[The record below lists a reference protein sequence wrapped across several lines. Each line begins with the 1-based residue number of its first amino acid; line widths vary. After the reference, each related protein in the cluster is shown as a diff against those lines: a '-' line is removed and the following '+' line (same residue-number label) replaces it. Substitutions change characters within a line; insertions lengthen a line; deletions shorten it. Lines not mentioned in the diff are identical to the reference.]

1 MGDMLYT
8 AMTGARQAMLAQAL
22 SSHNLANANTTGF
35 KAELSAF
42 TGTEV
47 VGPGFRSRVLSNIG
61 SGGSDFEA
69 GGLRLTDRDLDIAI
83 KGDGWI
89 AVQTR
94 DGGEGYTRAGD
105 LRVAEG
111 GLLVTGGGYPVIGQG
126 GPVAIPNARS
136 VEIGA
141 DGTVSIVPIDDQPA
155 GLVQL
160 DRIKLTNPD
169 VLDLVKGKDGVMRL
183 RSGGIAPADP
193 DVELVSGALEGS
205 NVDAVSELVKL
216 IAQGR
221 QYEVQ
226 VKMMRTA
233 RENDTA
239 MTRAMA
245 LGG

>member
-1 MGDMLYT
+1 
-8 AMTGARQAMLAQAL
+8 MLAQAM

-35 KAELSAF
+35 KSELSAL

-47 VGPGFRSRVLSNIG
+47 VGPGFRSRVLSNHG
-61 SGGSDFEA
+61 AGGSDFQEGA
-69 GGLRLTDRDLDIAI
+69 VRVTDRELDVAI

-105 LRVAEG
+105 LRVAQG
-111 GLLVTGGGYPVIGQG
+111 GLLVTGSGHPVIGQG

-141 DGTVSIVPIDDQPA
+141 DGTVSVVPADENPA
-155 GLVQL
+155 GVVQL
-160 DRIKLTNPD
+160 DRIKLVNPD
-169 VLDLVKGKDGVMRL
+169 PADLAKGADGVMRL
-183 RSGGIAPADP
+183 EFGGIAPADAA
-193 DVELVSGALEGS
+193 VLLVPGALEGS
-205 NVDAVSELVKL
+205 NVDAVSELVEL

-221 QYEVQ
+221 MYEVQ
-226 VKMMRTA
+226 IKMMRAA
-233 RENDTA
+233 RETDTA
-239 MTRAMA
+239 MTRAMG

>member
-8 AMTGARQAMLAQAL
+8 AMTGARQTMLAQAM
-22 SSHNLANANTTGF
+22 SSHNLANANTIGF
-35 KAELSAF
+35 KSELLAF

-47 VGPGFRSRVLSNIG
+47 VGPGFRSRVLSNSG
-61 SGGSDFEA
+61 SGGSNLEA
-69 GGLRLTDRDLDIAI
+69 GELRRTGRDLDIAV
-83 KGDGWI
+83 KGVGWI
-89 AVQTR
+89 AVQTA

-105 LRVAEG
+105 LRVGPG
-111 GLLVTGGGYPVIGQG
+111 GLLMNGAGRPVIGQG

-141 DGTVSIVPIDDQPA
+141 DGTVSIVPVDDQPA
-155 GLVQL
+155 GIVQL
-160 DRIKLTNPD
+160 DRIKLVNPD
-169 VLDLVKGKDGVMRL
+169 PADLVKGSDGVMRL
-183 RSGGIAPADP
+183 RSGGIVPADR
-193 DVELVSGALEGS
+193 DVELLSGALEGS
-205 NVDAVSELVKL
+205 NVDAVSELVRL

-233 RENDTA
+233 RDNDTA
-239 MTRAMA
+239 MTRAMG